1 MKDWDK
7 ELAKIDKQLGSLPD
21 EALLPAPASAP
32 GRKGAAAASVAAE
45 PSGKRG
51 GLFLRVGL
59 VAALGVGMVFWPY
72 AARCG
77 TGLMLYLGALGV
89 LTGGGLWAAA
99 AAWRHRAGRL
109 HVLSLLLA
117 LWGGILAAREVLP
130 RVGYAIP
137 SEAHP
142 AIWGC

>member
-21 EALLPAPASAP
+21 EALLPAPAPSQK
-32 GRKGAAAASVAAE
+32 GRAAAAPALPDAG
-45 PSGKRG
+45 GKRS
-51 GLFLRVGL
+51 GLWLRVGL

-89 LTGGGLWAAA
+89 LAGSGLWAAA

-109 HVLSLLLA
+109 HALSLLLA
-117 LWGGILAAREVLP
+117 LWGGVLAAREVLP

-142 AIWGC
+142 AVWGC